1 VPLIVT
7 RESAKAAVQGEL
19 DRLDGDPPFWCERKL
34 LCAIE
39 AIRRGDHEMAL
50 DYVIQLRR
58 GPVVGEAGTPPGRL
72 LLTKAKLQRM
82 LDAL

>member
-1 VPLIVT
+1 VAFT
-7 RESAKAAVQGEL
+7 SKSAKAAVQAEL
-19 DRLDGDPPFWCERKL
+19 DRLDGDPPSWCEGKL

-39 AIRRGDHEMAL
+39 ALRRGDHEMAL

-58 GPVVGEAGTPPGRL
+58 GPILGEGETPPGRL